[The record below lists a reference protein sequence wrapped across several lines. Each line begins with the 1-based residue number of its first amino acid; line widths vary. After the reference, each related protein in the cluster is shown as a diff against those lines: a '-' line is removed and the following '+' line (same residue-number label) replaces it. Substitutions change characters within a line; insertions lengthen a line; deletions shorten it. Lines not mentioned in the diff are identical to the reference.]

1 MTEPHAVTHAQPKGE
16 QGERAES
23 QGERAQSQGEPA
35 DTLARARYRDV
46 FADPIFRV
54 LFWSRSLSIGAG
66 TLRILALSVVVYD
79 ATGSALLTAITFG
92 IGFVPQVVGGTLFG
106 ALADRLA
113 PRRLIVGGYLLEC
126 AVAAALALGHL
137 PIGVSLALVAVV
149 ATLSPVFNGASNRL
163 VAESLTGDAYVLGRS
178 LSNVA
183 SAGAQLLGLAA
194 GGVAVSQLGPA
205 RALLVTAGCQLLA
218 ATWVRFGLPRLLPVQ
233 SGTGSAVRQS
243 WRVTGQLLRDREVR
257 ALLLVQWLPPSFVTG
272 AEALVV
278 PYAAERG
285 YPAGSA
291 GLLLA
296 SVPVGMLVGNLAVG
310 RLVRPATR
318 ERLVAPI
325 LVLFGVPVMALAAPL
340 PLTVVTGLLFVAGA
354 GFSYALGVQ
363 RPFLESLGPAVRG
376 QGFAVLTTGLMTLQG
391 IGPLL
396 TGVVAEYVSISAS
409 MLVAGAATVLVGIAW
424 SHTRA
429 RRAVAF
435 SQSAMPLG

>member
-1 MTEPHAVTHAQPKGE
+1 MTESQ
-16 QGERAES
+16 AET
-23 QGERAQSQGEPA
+23 Q
-35 DTLARARYRDV
+35 ARARYRDV

-54 LFWSRSLSIGAG
+54 LFLSRSLSIGAG
-66 TLRILALSVVVYD
+66 TLRILALSVLVYD

-92 IGFVPQVVGGTLFG
+92 IGFVPQVIGGTFFG

-137 PIGVSLALVAVV
+137 PVGVSLALVAVV
-149 ATLSPVFNGASNRL
+149 ATVSPVFNGASNRL

-218 ATWVRFGLPRLLPVQ
+218 ATWVRFGLPRLPPVQ
-233 SGTGSAVRQS
+233 SGEGSAVRQS

-278 PYAAERG
+278 PYAVERG
-285 YPAGSA
+285 YPDGSA

-296 SVPVGMLVGNLAVG
+296 SVPVGMLAGNLAVG
-310 RLVRPATR
+310 RLLRPATR

-325 LVLFGVPVMALAAPL
+325 LVVFGVPLMAMAVPL

-363 RPFLESLGPAVRG
+363 RPFLESLTPAVRG

-391 IGPLL
+391 VGPLL
-396 TGVVAEYVSISAS
+396 TGLVAQYVSISAS
-409 MLVAGAATVLVGIAW
+409 MLVAGAATVLVGVVW
-424 SHTRA
+424 WYTRV
-429 RRAVAF
+429 RHVP
-435 SQSAMPLG
+435 SLSPSAASFG